1 MKANRPVKWRW
12 TREEE
17 FLCSSTRAP
26 WHMELATAMTKDGW
40 ILGQKMLTLHDSGA
54 YARFSPYGLTK
65 HSFHHTGAYS
75 IPNLHFDGY
84 VVFTNRTPT
93 TAMRGF
99 GVTSVSFAVE
109 THMNRVAHELGI
121 DPVEIRMK
129 NANRIGDTSPNGVAY
144 TDPSIIDTLKTIAD
158 AIGHELPADYRTMTN
173 EPRAGELLPEHLV
186 AQVGSDGGSLMAK
199 HTGRGFAAIEYP
211 TGMNQ
216 NGDPSQCWIKV
227 KPDGRIDV
235 FAGTADI
242 GNGSKTV
249 QSQIVAETIGVPYDW
264 ITYDNSNT
272 DSSPVCTGTFA
283 SRATFVAGKAAEKA
297 ALQVK
302 QKILEIAGKEM
313 EIDPSDLEIVD
324 GEVRRQGRSA
334 EEARSRRRSRGRHL
348 GPRRAHHRHRRA
360 AQAVRGDHR
369 CGNRRGRPPAA
380 LGDLVRDVLGRG
392 RGRRR
397 DGRGARARGCSS
409 ATTSDGR
416 LNPSQVEGQIEGGA
430 MMGLGLGV
438 LENCYPYYPSVDHR
452 GGAFG
457 SYLAPGMEDMP
468 QIETILIENPSA
480 DGPYGAKGIG
490 EMANNPQ
497 PPAIAAAVY
506 DAVGVWVT
514 ELPITPERVLRALE
528 AKAEPTREGK
538 KVVFD
543 EELSVN
549 AVSSGGMRFEVPA

>member
-1 MKANRPVKWRW
+1 MPLNRLKLVGGTTGGGFGGKVDTATETMSCLLAMKSGRPVKWRW

-26 WHMELATAMTKDGW
+26 WHMEIATAVTKDGW

-75 IPNLHFDGY
+75 IPNLSFDGY
-84 VVFTNRTPT
+84 VVFTNRAPT

-109 THMNRVAHELGI
+109 THLSRVAHGAGI

-129 NANRIGDTSPNGVAY
+129 NANRIGDTSPNGVVY
-144 TDPSIIDTLKTIAD
+144 TDPSTIDTLKTIAD

-186 AQVGSDGGSLMAK
+186 AQVGCTEGHCHGQAHRPRNRGDRVPDGDEPERRPVAG
-199 HTGRGFAAIEYP
+199 
-211 TGMNQ
+211 
-216 NGDPSQCWIKV
+216 WIKV

-242 GNGSKTV
+242 GNGSKTI

-283 SRATFVAGKAAEKA
+283 SRATFVAGKAALKA

-302 QKILEIAGKEM
+302 QKLLEIAGKEI
-313 EIDPSDLEIVD
+313 EIDPGDLEIVD
-324 GEVRRQGRSA
+324 GEVIAKGAPQTKLSVADVAACGDL
-334 EEARSRRRSRGRHL
+334 E
-348 GPRRAHHRHRRA
+348 PRRADHRHRRP

-369 CGNRRGRPPAA
+369 LRDGRGRPPAP
-380 LGDLVRDVLGRG
+380 LGDLVRHLRSRG

-397 DGRGARARGCSS
+397 DRRGTRARGCSS
-409 ATTSDGR
+409 ATTSAVR
-416 LNPSQVEGQIEGGA
+416 STRRWSRA
-430 MMGLGLGV
+430 R
-438 LENCYPYYPSVDHR
+438 SR
-452 GGAFG
+452 
-457 SYLAPGMEDMP
+457 
-468 QIETILIENPSA
+468 
-480 DGPYGAKGIG
+480 
-490 EMANNPQ
+490 
-497 PPAIAAAVY
+497 AA
-506 DAVGVWVT
+506 
-514 ELPITPERVLRALE
+514 R
-528 AKAEPTREGK
+528 
-538 KVVFD
+538 
-543 EELSVN
+543 
-549 AVSSGGMRFEVPA
+549 

>member
-1 MKANRPVKWRW
+1 
-12 TREEE
+12 
-17 FLCSSTRAP
+17 
-26 WHMELATAMTKDGW
+26 
-40 ILGQKMLTLHDSGA
+40 
-54 YARFSPYGLTK
+54 
-65 HSFHHTGAYS
+65 
-75 IPNLHFDGY
+75 
-84 VVFTNRTPT
+84 
-93 TAMRGF
+93 
-99 GVTSVSFAVE
+99 
-109 THMNRVAHELGI
+109 
-121 DPVEIRMK
+121 
-129 NANRIGDTSPNGVAY
+129 
-144 TDPSIIDTLKTIAD
+144 
-158 AIGHELPADYRTMTN
+158 
-173 EPRAGELLPEHLV
+173 
-186 AQVGSDGGSLMAK
+186 MAK
-199 HTGRGFAAIEYP
+199 HTGRGIAAIEYP

-242 GNGSKTV
+242 GNGSKGI

-313 EIDPSDLEIVD
+313 EIDPADLEIVD
-324 GEVRRQGRSA
+324 GEVIAKGAPQTKLSVGDVAAAATWGHGELITGTGAQLKPYAAIIDPETGEVDLPPHSAISYAACQAEVEVDDETGEVRVVRLQQCYDVGRA
-334 EEARSRRRSRGRHL
+334 
-348 GPRRAHHRHRRA
+348 
-360 AQAVRGDHR
+360 
-369 CGNRRGRPPAA
+369 
-380 LGDLVRDVLGRG
+380 
-392 RGRRR
+392 
-397 DGRGARARGCSS
+397 
-409 ATTSDGR
+409 
-416 LNPSQVEGQIEGGA
+416 LNPSSVEGQIEGGA

-457 SYLAPGMEDMP
+457 SYLAPAMEDMP
-468 QIETILIENPSA
+468 QLETIMIENPSV

-528 AKAEPTREGK
+528 AKAEPKREGK
-538 KVVFD
+538 KLVFD